1 VTFDILPAYFQQ
13 RLEPALRKLLESAA
27 VAGALTGSATARVHR
42 THAPQTEG
50 GFPNRRRSRYISD
63 RICDLA
69 VGVFVIVIGVLSAKL
84 RSTEPGRR
92 GSEAV
97 ALRHPVMPVA
107 NSLGSGL
114 VGINGNQL

>member
-1 VTFDILPAYFQQ
+1 MT
-13 RLEPALRKLLESAA
+13 ALRRLRIFWIPWVTMMVLGCFSNA
-27 VAGALTGSATARVHR
+27 VA
-42 THAPQTEG
+42 QT
-50 GFPNRRRSRYISD
+50 SYKVT
-63 RICDLA
+63 DL
-69 VGVFVIVIGVLSAKL
+69 GREEGVLSAKL

>member
-1 VTFDILPAYFQQ
+1 MKAS
-13 RLEPALRKLLESAA
+13 RKLFETA
-27 VAGALTGSATARVHR
+27 VRIFIRIGRKKIIDVSLPRGSSVSWVEQGKAKK
-42 THAPQTEG
+42 
-50 GFPNRRRSRYISD
+50 
-63 RICDLA
+63 C
-69 VGVFVIVIGVLSAKL
+69 VLSAKL